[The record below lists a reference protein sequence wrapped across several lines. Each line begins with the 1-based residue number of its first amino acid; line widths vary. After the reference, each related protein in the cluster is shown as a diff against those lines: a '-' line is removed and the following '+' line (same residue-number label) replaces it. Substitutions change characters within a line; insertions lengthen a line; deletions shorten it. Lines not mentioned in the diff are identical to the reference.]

1 MDSNC
6 KPSID
11 MRQKRIPAVLP
22 MEGVHPNKQTWPLN
36 PHAFMVDNN
45 HHTTI
50 FLDLG
55 RLLLLTTDLS
65 LCALYVALETL
76 LSPRV

>member
-1 MDSNC
+1 MDSNY

-11 MRQKRIPAVLP
+11 MRQKRIPAVLL
-22 MEGVHPNKQTWPLN
+22 MEGVHLNKQTWPLN